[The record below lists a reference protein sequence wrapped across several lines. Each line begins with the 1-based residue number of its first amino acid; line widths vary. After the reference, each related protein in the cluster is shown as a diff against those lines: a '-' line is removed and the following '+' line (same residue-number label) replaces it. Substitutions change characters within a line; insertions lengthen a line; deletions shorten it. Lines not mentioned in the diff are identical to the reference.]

1 MKSGEDD
8 DNHDEIDRQ
17 ARSTDRAMV
26 VVLIT
31 AALGGI
37 VVTLVSALL
46 SAMS

>member
-1 MKSGEDD
+1 MTKSIG
-8 DNHDEIDRQ
+8 RP
-17 ARSTDRAMV
+17 RAMV
-26 VVLIT
+26 VVLIM